1 MVRLLFSV
9 LVFMFISSGCS
20 LLQPIQQP
28 HIGSIP
34 TKSTRLDIT
43 ESTDDRSGE
52 LMVDDD
58 TSKRSIAD
66 AAFAGVFVPVY
77 FTGCFIDWVA
87 HGCPDP

>member
-9 LVFMFISSGCS
+9 LVILFSSSGCS
-20 LLQPIQQP
+20 HLQPIPQP
-28 HIGSIP
+28 HTGTIL

-43 ESTDDRSGE
+43 ESTDDRSAE
-52 LMVDDD
+52 FMVDGD

-77 FTGCFIDWVA
+77 FTGCFIEWVT